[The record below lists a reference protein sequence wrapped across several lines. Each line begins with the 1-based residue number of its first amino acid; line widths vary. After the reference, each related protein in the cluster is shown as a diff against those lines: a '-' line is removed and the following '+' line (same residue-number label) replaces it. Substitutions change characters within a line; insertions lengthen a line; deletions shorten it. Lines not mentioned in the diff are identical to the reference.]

1 MDKTIANCFTLCD
14 FKPKPK
20 PKAETGVGPK
30 WNQRQK
36 LVVTKQLSSDKIPT
50 FEEFTFVDEG
60 VAVTGMLSDDEFV
73 KFLIKAEDSP
83 SDEENQDEKPPDIT
97 PKEYKAAVH
106 TLRMFQKKSV
116 MHQTVCFRPLF

>member
-1 MDKTIANCFTLCD
+1 M
-14 FKPKPK
+14 
-20 PKAETGVGPK
+20 
-30 WNQRQK
+30 
-36 LVVTKQLSSDKIPT
+36 VTKQLSSDKIPT

-73 KFLIKAEDSP
+73 KFLIKAEDSH

-106 TLRMFQKKSV
+106 TLRMLLEKISDAPDSV
-116 MHQTVCFRPLF
+116 FSSIVLNGNMVDKRVVNSLKLYTDCTVYCVCTPFLLCML